1 MCENAHCEQA
11 DPTNLYNSTDLF
23 VALLGFRS
31 LRFSTA
37 RSRGIHMT
45 LKFTAAV
52 FSVILGATPVAIAA
66 PATQSEAQRLAGLF
80 ETYVG
85 KGSSGGPSPVTV
97 TPRGDD
103 YLVAINVSQI
113 LKPLEAFEVSLQ
125 APPLSFS
132 VTPQDGTLWRVVQ
145 SGMPEL
151 QIRFKDQNMKLLFD
165 GLRFEGLYDPAMMS
179 FKSGKTTQNSST
191 LENRTPVLL
200 NIRRDGPSMIDMT
213 SAPAPGGGLSAVVR
227 GVTQDHVQTFKI
239 LQGGSDTEIG
249 VSTGTI
255 SSNINI
261 DALRNVQLMAL
272 WAFFVANPSE
282 QALNGKLDEILRL
295 VRQVLPLFNSIAQ
308 NASIQTVSITSPV
321 GNFGMREA
329 GVAFNMTGVHK
340 QGNLGARIG
349 LNGLTLPAAILPPWS
364 QNLVPSD
371 IVLDIKATGYDLEA
385 AVEEILKVARP
396 GVPQEESKAAG
407 ERAVFAIAPDGKVKV
422 SLGPSQI
429 VSKLLTINLEGEMT
443 IIKPI
448 PQGRLV
454 MKAKGL
460 DETIA
465 ALQAAAGSDPTVQ
478 QALMGLVAAKGF
490 GKAEP
495 DGSQIWVIENP
506 NGGIPTING
515 MTIPGMGGK

>member
-1 MCENAHCEQA
+1 M
-11 DPTNLYNSTDLF
+11 
-23 VALLGFRS
+23 ALK
-31 LRFSTA
+31 
-37 RSRGIHMT
+37 
-45 LKFTAAV
+45 LKASV
-52 FSVILGATPVAIAA
+52 FSVILGATPAVMAA
-66 PATQSEAQRLAGLF
+66 PATQSEAQRLVGVF

-97 TPRGDD
+97 TPQGDN
-103 YLVAINVSQI
+103 YVVAVNVAQI
-113 LKPLEAFEVSLQ
+113 LKPLEAFEVFLQ
-125 APPLSFS
+125 APALTFS
-132 VTPQDGTLWRVVQ
+132 VTPQNDKFWRVVQ
-145 SGMPEL
+145 NGMPEL
-151 QIRFKDQNMKLLFD
+151 QLRVKEQNMKLTFD
-165 GLRFEGLYDPAMMS
+165 GLRFEGVYDPAMMS
-179 FKSGKTTQNSST
+179 FKTGKTTQNSST
-191 LENRTPVLL
+191 VENSTPILV

-227 GVTQDHVQTFKI
+227 GVTQDHMQTFKVS
-239 LQGGSDTEIG
+239 QGGGDIEIG

-255 SSNINI
+255 SSNLNI
-261 DALRNVQLMAL
+261 DALRNAQIMAI

-282 QALNGKLDEILRL
+282 QALNGKLDDILRL
-295 VRQVLPLFNSIAQ
+295 VRQGMPLFNSIAQ
-308 NASIQTVSITSPV
+308 NAAIQTVSITSPV

-329 GVAFNMTGVHK
+329 AVAFNMTGFHK
-340 QGNLGARIG
+340 QGNLGVRIG
-349 LNGLTLPAAILPPWS
+349 LNGLALPAAILPPWS
-364 QNLVPSD
+364 LNLVPSD
-371 IVLDIKATGYDLEA
+371 IVLDLKATGYDLEA

-396 GVPQEESKAAG
+396 GVPPEESKAAG

-429 VSKLLTINLEGEMT
+429 VSKLLTISLEGEMT
-443 IIKPI
+443 VIKPI

-460 DETIA
+460 DDTIA
-465 ALQAAAGSDPTVQ
+465 ALQAAAGSDPNVQ

-515 MTIPGMGGK
+515 MVIPGMGGK